1 MASGALGHMHPR
13 AAVVAIAGIL
23 LVTWA
28 QESLTTGG
36 RDSRPGHAGAA
47 LATWT
52 YDAEP
57 DQQCVVP
64 GRRPPCL
71 RNAGPTS
78 LRPSAEIAASD

>member
-1 MASGALGHMHPR
+1 MDYALRHVQPR

-23 LVTWA
+23 LGAWA
-28 QESLTTGG
+28 QESLTAGG
-36 RDSRPGHAGAA
+36 RDSRAGHADAA
-47 LATWT
+47 LAAWT

-78 LRPSAEIAASD
+78 LRPPAEIAASD

>member
-1 MASGALGHMHPR
+1 MDNALRHVHPR

-23 LVTWA
+23 LGAWA
-28 QESLTTGG
+28 QESLTSGG
-36 RDSRPGHAGAA
+36 RDSRAGHAGAA
-47 LATWT
+47 LATRT

-57 DQQCVVP
+57 GQQCVVP

-78 LRPSAEIAASD
+78 LRPPAEIAASD